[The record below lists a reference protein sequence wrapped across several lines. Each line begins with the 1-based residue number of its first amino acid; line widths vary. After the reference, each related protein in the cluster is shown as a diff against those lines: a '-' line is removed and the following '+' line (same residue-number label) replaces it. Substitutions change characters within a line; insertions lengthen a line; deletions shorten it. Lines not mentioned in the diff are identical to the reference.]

1 MSKSIHDRSTVSR
14 SDGMRSSCV
23 CFPFSP
29 SDHWSPRP
37 IFSSARSIIR
47 QSRFHFPWWYPHE
60 TPTNAI
66 EQIFGTG
73 VQIALNI
80 IMDRSKELPGREWCH
95 LPQQPCQHQC
105 QWTRS
110 QRQTL
115 LSRANTAQTHKNHLL
130 THKFLHLYW
139 MVLWSFKQNN
149 GSTHWHWFCLYKWM
163 GIVGSVEESKSQV
176 WNDMR
181 VIK

>member
-23 CFPFSP
+23 CFLFSP
-29 SDHWSPRP
+29 SDHWSPHP

-105 QWTRS
+105 QWIRS
-110 QRQTL
+110 QRHRPCSQGQTRHKHTKIIFWHTSFCTFMGWFFDH
-115 LSRANTAQTHKNHLL
+115 LSRITAVPIDIG
-130 THKFLHLYW
+130 FVYR
-139 MVLWSFKQNN
+139 S
-149 GSTHWHWFCLYKWM
+149 
-163 GIVGSVEESKSQV
+163 
-176 WNDMR
+176 
-181 VIK
+181 